1 MTQRG
6 GRALRIQAQGS
17 AYAAVIGVTVGMLVV
32 GLAVPMLFGRL
43 PTQAGAGQ
51 SDVRLEPDFAAAA
64 PTATTGAPGS
74 VALPGAGTALPDPS
88 LAPAAA
94 STAGPTAAGGVPGA
108 GAAPGGVRLRATDQG
123 VTATTIKLGIVLL
136 DIQKLEPLGFAQPH
150 FSPAEQRDRFQ
161 FFIDEINKNGGLAGR
176 KVTTVYATYDALD
189 SSGDRSGPAVCSKM
203 AEDERVFAVLGFLD
217 GNIGE
222 CLTQQHRIPAI
233 ANVGHI
239 AEAYTKGK
247 NLLVSPFAALERGT
261 ANWGDLAARS
271 GVLKGRTLGTLYGDG
286 PQEARPE
293 QSLVKALGTGGYSV
307 AYRAKLGGDPATV
320 QSQLPVEVNKMK
332 AAGVNTVFLVTNF
345 VTALQF
351 ANTAESQNFRP
362 LYIVSDLGS
371 LQAEGLVRQM
381 PASFDGAYVFTQNL
395 PASPEIAENRRC
407 RTSYNKA
414 RGVSY
419 PPGQESGVTTLLCWM
434 VTVFADSAA
443 RVGPELTRMGL
454 GHAFQTLTRPL
465 PHTQPGSF
473 RIGKTDYADWMRVGK
488 YDRSCRCYK
497 PAGAPQKGRY

>member
-1 MTQRG
+1 VVTQRG
-6 GRALRIQAQGS
+6 RGLNIQGQGR

-43 PTQAGAGQ
+43 PVEAGAG
-51 SDVRLEPDFAAAA
+51 SDTRLEPEFAAAA
-64 PTATTGAPGS
+64 PSATPGGPGAVQVPGTGA
-74 VALPGAGTALPDPS
+74 VLPGPS
-88 LAPAAA
+88 LAPGAVA
-94 STAGPTAAGGVPGA
+94 TAGPTAAGELPGA
-108 GAAPGGVRLRATDQG
+108 PSAPGTRLTATDRG

-136 DIQKLEPLGFAQPH
+136 DIQKLEPLGFSQPH

-161 FFIDEINKNGGLAGR
+161 FFIDEVNKKGGLAGR
-176 KVTTVYATYDALD
+176 KISAVYATYDALD
-189 SSGDRSGPAVCSKM
+189 SSGDKSGPAVCIKM
-203 AEDERVFAVLGFLD
+203 AENEKVFAVLGFLD

-222 CLTQQHRIPAI
+222 CLTQQYGIPAI

-239 AEAYTKGK
+239 AEAYKKGK

-271 GVLKGRTLGTLYGDG
+271 GLLKGRRLGTLFGDG

-293 QSLVKALGTGGYSV
+293 QSLVNALGAGGYSV

-332 AAGVNTVFLVTNF
+332 AAGVDTVFLVTNF

-351 ANTAESQNFRP
+351 ANTAEGQNFRP

-371 LQAEGLVRQM
+371 LQAEGLVRSM
-381 PASFDGAYVFTQNL
+381 PPSFDGAYVFTQNL
-395 PASPEIAENRRC
+395 PAKPEIAENRRC
-407 RTSYNKA
+407 RTSYNSA
-414 RGVSY
+414 RGVNY
-419 PPGQESGVTTLLCWM
+419 PPGQESGSTTLLCWM

-443 RVGPELTRMGL
+443 RVGPELTRVRL
-454 GHAFQTLTRPL
+454 GQGFQTLTRPL

-488 YDRSCRCYK
+488 YSRACRCYQ
-497 PAGAPQKGRY
+497 PWAAPQKGRY